1 MAAIVFRNLTKT
13 YGKAIAVDNFSAE
26 VQPGRV
32 TGFLGPNGA
41 GKSTALRCLVA
52 LATPTKGRTRILGR
66 GYRKLKNPQTRVG
79 VVLDSRGFHPGL
91 TAYQNLRVLTSM
103 GGHR

>member
-1 MAAIVFRNLTKT
+1 MAAIVFKGLTKT

-66 GYRKLKNPQTRVG
+66 GYRKLKNWTATVFS
-79 VVLDSRGFHPGL
+79 DSGP
-91 TAYQNLRVLTSM
+91 S
-103 GGHR
+103 